1 MKEKLIS
8 LVIPMYCENQV
19 ARECY
24 RRIKA
29 VMLEHQLHHEIL
41 FVNDGSTDETLPILE
56 EIATKDTAVKVIS
69 FARNF
74 GHQVAVTAGIA
85 KAKGDAVVVIDADL
99 QDPPELIPEMVKLWQ
114 QGYHVV
120 YGQRKK
126 RKGETWFKLATAKY
140 FYRFLK
146 AMTDVDI
153 PVDTGDFRLMDRKVV
168 DVFNNMPEKN
178 RFIRGMISW
187 IGFKQKA
194 LLYEREERFAGET
207 KYPLKKMLKLASD
220 GILSFSFKPIK
231 WIEGTGVIIILVGF
245 LMMFYSGFMG
255 VVGRYS
261 RIPGWLWVIILLAG
275 IQLLALG
282 VVGEYIV
289 RIYDESRRRP
299 LYTIEKEINMSVD
312 SDMDNQL

>member
-1 MKEKLIS
+1 MRKKLIS

-24 RRIKA
+24 RRVRH
-29 VMLEHQLHHEIL
+29 VMTENDISYEIV

-56 EIATKDTAVKVIS
+56 EIAMEDPAVKIIS

-74 GHQVAVTAGIA
+74 GHQIAVTAGIA
-85 KAKGDAVVVIDADL
+85 KARGDAVVVIDADL
-99 QDPPELIPEMVKLWQ
+99 QDPPEVIPDMVDLWKK
-114 QGYHVV
+114 GYDVV

-126 RKGETWFKLATAKY
+126 RDGETWFKLITAKY

-146 AMTDVDI
+146 EMTDVDI

-178 RFIRGMISW
+178 RFIRGMVSW
-187 IGFKQKA
+187 IGFKQTA

-231 WIEGTGVIIILVGF
+231 WIEATGIGFILLAF
-245 LMMFYSGFMG
+245 IMMAYSLLINFSP
-255 VVGRYS
+255 YYPI
-261 RIPGWLWVIILLAG
+261 IPGWLWLIVLVGG
-275 IQLLALG
+275 INILALG

-289 RIYDESRRRP
+289 RIYDESKGRP
-299 LYTIEKEINMSVD
+299 LYTIEKEVNMGRD
-312 SDMDNQL
+312 DKNEG